1 MAMRLGA
8 NATRESRPASAV
20 ALYLPDF
27 CTARVVLAVVLIA
40 ELTAVLATAAR
51 ADDRIEFWSD
61 LGRSSMFLLWIGLAS
76 AAMLCALRGYIAR
89 QSVARGAAIAL
100 GMELLLV
107 GLISEITWRLATE
120 YFAIGADLQAQRP
133 ADHFYFV
140 VRNLIISFIVTAVA
154 LRYCYVTQ
162 QWRENVELSA
172 QARVHA
178 LQARIRPHFLFN
190 SMNTI
195 AALTRSNPQLAEQ
208 AVQDLADLFRATL
221 SDQRGQITLDE
232 EIEIARTYERIE
244 KLRMGERLRV
254 EWKLDPVPKMAIVP
268 SLMIQPL
275 LENAIYH
282 GVEPRPEGGTISVNG
297 EFANGLVTIVVRNP
311 MPDSAVPREGNRVAL
326 ANIRERLTLVY
337 DERATI
343 KAGRFDN
350 EYIVTLRFPFIE
362 KRK

>member
-1 MAMRLGA
+1 MAMRPSA
-8 NATRESRPASAV
+8 NASKESPPASTA

-27 CTARVVLAVVLIA
+27 CTARVVLAVVLVA
-40 ELTAVLATAAR
+40 ELTAVLVTAAR
-51 ADDRIEFWSD
+51 ADDRIGFWSD

-89 QSVARGAAIAL
+89 QSVANGAAVAL

-107 GLISEITWRLATE
+107 GVISEITWRLAAE
-120 YFAIGADLQAQRP
+120 YFAVGTDLQAQRP

-140 VRNLIISFIVTAVA
+140 VRNLVICFIVTAVA
-154 LRYCYVTQ
+154 LRYSYVTQ

-195 AALTRSNPQLAEQ
+195 AALTRSNPQLAEE

-254 EWKLDPVPKMAIVP
+254 EWKLDAVPRTAIVP

-282 GVEPRPEGGTISVNG
+282 GVEPRPEGGTIGVNG

-350 EYIVTLRFPFIE
+350 EYIVTLRFPYIE